1 MLGFKKLVE
10 DIVGENWILSDL
22 KALSIEELFTWSKSD
37 GLSYDGDS
45 YLVMKTLVDFDKEFW
60 FKLVKCMRTN
70 KRSVFQGHLQYSPN
84 DIVKPF
90 CVGIIH

>member
-45 YLVMKTLVDFDKEFW
+45 YLVMKKLVDFE
-60 FKLVKCMRTN
+60 
-70 KRSVFQGHLQYSPN
+70 
-84 DIVKPF
+84 
-90 CVGIIH
+90 

>member
-1 MLGFKKLVE
+1 M
-10 DIVGENWILSDL
+10 

-45 YLVMKTLVDFDKEFW
+45 YLVMKTLVDFDKDFW
-60 FKLVKCMRTN
+60 FKLVKCMWIK
-70 KRSVFQGHLQYSPN
+70 KRSVFHGHLEYIRN